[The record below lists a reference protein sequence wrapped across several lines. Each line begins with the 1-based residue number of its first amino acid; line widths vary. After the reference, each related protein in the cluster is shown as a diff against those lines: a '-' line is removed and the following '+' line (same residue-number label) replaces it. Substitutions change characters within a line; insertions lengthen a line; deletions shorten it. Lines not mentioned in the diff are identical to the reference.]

1 MRLPRGASE
10 SLAWRKS
17 AENFDATIADVA
29 TERHGAHGASSIL
42 DDDNVAFGGDCGA
55 RNARDATD
63 LAAEPNDNAAAGQQF
78 TAAALDSKHDL
89 ACSTRRIDKW
99 RGVND
104 SCRAAFSAG

>member
-10 SLAWRKS
+10 ALAWRKS
-17 AENFDATIADVA
+17 AEDFDATIADVA

-42 DDDNVAFGGDCGA
+42 DDDNVALRGDGSA
-55 RNARDATD
+55 RHARYATN
-63 LAAEPNDNAAAGQQF
+63 LAAQPNDYAAAGQQF

-89 ACSTRRIDKW
+89 ARSTRRIDKW

-104 SCRAAFSAG
+104 SRRAAFSPG

>member
-10 SLAWRKS
+10 SLARRES
-17 AENFDATIADVA
+17 AQNFDATIANVM
-29 TERHGAHGASSIL
+29 TERHGAYRASAIF
-42 DDDNVAFGGDCGA
+42 DDDNVALGGDGGA

-78 TAAALDSKHDL
+78 TAAAFDSKHDF
-89 ACSTRRIDKW
+89 ARSTRGIDKW

-104 SCRAAFSAG
+104 SR